1 MLLSVLNP
9 VLAQDS
15 DMTANERQARRI
27 FNQAYQQVFGE
38 QGAKLHYDVN
48 IIGIYKTSG
57 TIWFKGKKK
66 KFVDAKVNSWNDG
79 ETVYTVKKKKKKKEV
94 EVRSAKNNKQDKY
107 SGKFKFVPENF
118 DYSVANDEEGLM
130 LTLDSSLSCPCDN
143 SIYCS
148 PRCAGNA
155 VLRFSDGDICNTA
168 TPVKCCIRYCCNTGW
183 QHNLRECDAIGKCA
197 VSERQEALREL
208 NCLQTYTT
216 GKCTV
221 SDRLYGIRKL
231 YAFHR
236 GTAGKSTAS
245 DSCDF

>member
-1 MLLSVLNP
+1 MSNRIILILTLLLSVLNP

-130 LTLDSSLSCPCDN
+130 LTLKAKKGAKGIKEVHALVKRQTYEPIKVRIKI
-143 SIYCS
+143 SIIWTTIKI
-148 PRCAGNA
+148 
-155 VLRFSDGDICNTA
+155 SDFQSGDITDEMLSF
-168 TPVKCCIRYCCNTGW
+168 PKEQYKDYKFVDKR
-183 QHNLRECDAIGKCA
+183 
-197 VSERQEALREL
+197 
-208 NCLQTYTT
+208 
-216 GKCTV
+216 
-221 SDRLYGIRKL
+221 
-231 YAFHR
+231 
-236 GTAGKSTAS
+236 
-245 DSCDF
+245 

>member
-1 MLLSVLNP
+1 MRNRIILILTLLLSVLNP

-15 DMTANERQARRI
+15 EMTANERQAKRI

-107 SGKFKFVPENF
+107 SGKFKFLPENF

-130 LTLDSSLSCPCDN
+130 LTLKAKKGAKGIKEVHAL
-143 SIYCS
+143 
-148 PRCAGNA
+148 
-155 VLRFSDGDICNTA
+155 
-168 TPVKCCIRYCCNTGW
+168 VKR
-183 QHNLRECDAIGKCA
+183 
-197 VSERQEALREL
+197 
-208 NCLQTYTT
+208 QTYEPIRVRIKISIIWTT
-216 GKCTV
+216 IKI
-221 SDRLYGIRKL
+221 SDFQSGGITDEMLSFPKEQYKDYKFVDKR
-231 YAFHR
+231 
-236 GTAGKSTAS
+236 
-245 DSCDF
+245 